1 MNVVEDTAEMA
12 LQRARD
18 TCLRIGKNGPL
29 GVRGAKAVIDRS
41 YGLGISEA
49 TELSMKL
56 REPLTYTNDFN
67 EALRAFVEKSR
78 PVFTGT

>member
-1 MNVVEDTAEMA
+1 MNAVEETTEMA

-18 TCLRIGKNGPL
+18 VCLQITKNGPL
-29 GVRGAKAVIDRS
+29 GVRGAKAVIDGS

-56 REPLTYTNDFN
+56 REPLTHTNDFN
-67 EALRAFVEKSR
+67 EALKAFAEKNR
-78 PVFTGT
+78 PIFTGT